1 MITNDGKVYTYPK
14 ELPIGTEYA
23 NAFTEATVNNKKF
36 NTVKAYVCCKIE
48 TALYYKKFMYAN
60 NGAKTVLPVLRHNNM
75 WLKWN
80 KLSTH
85 REASI
90 GFIKYV
96 NTSITLQVSIRSRI
110 ELALCGM
117 SLTEEDMKIIAPLTE
132 GKKRK
137 APTDIHSEEF
147 EPIQLSAF
155 DLSTK
160 KIGFGNG
167 KIRVTTT
174 AFEVKC
180 HPDDAVILKRLFCR
194 LSASDDKVPSNNH
207 IHFVAY
213 GLPQYTSSDLYR
225 SQIIKQNTFLHNIAV
240 IPIVN
245 IESDVMYAGLYQ
257 KLLSQPSITGI
268 EETHLTH
275 TNGKWLI
282 VTTKKTKE
290 QAQRDIDSLISNSEI
305 PTSIEN
311 PPGRTSKA
319 HTHADYISYADM
331 LQGDTLKYNEAMT
344 GPPPSSNKRPAT
356 ISYDLT
362 DNTPPTPKKSRGK
375 TPPTQ
380 NDSDS
385 HHTEVT
391 DFSSTT
397 FLERLEANNK
407 KVRKEIMIEMKQ
419 EIRQANQEILQKV
432 EEMFTTFQTFM
443 LNTQARANQ
452 EEFPI
457 TTLAQVSQM
466 SPEKA
471 SLPPQSY
478 HPSQSPY
485 NPHYPT
491 QSNTYSPAA
500 IAQLNGWPGN
510 YPSQQQQS
518 QTMSILT
525 QKSPNNIPPSST

>member
-213 GLPQYTSSDLYR
+213 GLPQYYC

-245 IESDVMYAGLYQ
+245 IESDTIYNGLYQ

-275 TNGKWLI
+275 TSGKWLI
-282 VTTKKTKE
+282 VTTKKTKD

-305 PTSIEN
+305 STSLEN
-311 PPGRTSKA
+311 PPGRTSKV
-319 HTHADYISYADM
+319 HTHADFISYAAM
-331 LQGDTLKYNEAMT
+331 LQGYTLKYNEAMT
-344 GPPPSSNKRPAT
+344 DPPQSSNKRPFT

-362 DNTPPTPKKSRGK
+362 DATPPIPKKSQGK
-375 TPPTQ
+375 TQPTQ

-385 HHTEVT
+385 HNTEVT

-407 KVRKEIMIEMKQ
+407 KVKKEIMLSLKQ
-419 EIRQANQEILQKV
+419 EIRQANQKVLQKV

-443 LNTQARANQ
+443 LNTQARTNQ
-452 EEFPI
+452 DELLI

-466 SPEKA
+466 SPEKT

-478 HPSQSPY
+478 HPSQPPY
-485 NPHYPT
+485 NPHSPN
-491 QSNTYSPAA
+491 QSNTYS
-500 IAQLNGWPGN
+500 QLPL
-510 YPSQQQQS
+510 
-518 QTMSILT
+518 LT
-525 QKSPNNIPPSST
+525 